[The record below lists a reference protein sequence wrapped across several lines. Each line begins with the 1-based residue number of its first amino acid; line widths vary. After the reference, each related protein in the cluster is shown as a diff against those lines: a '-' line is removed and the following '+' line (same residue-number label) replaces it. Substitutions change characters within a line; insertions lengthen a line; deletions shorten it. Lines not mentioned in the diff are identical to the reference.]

1 VNLYLVA
8 SASIL
13 VATLLDVHSPS
24 NAQSSPGEPRRIHV
38 SSAAQDL
45 DAQLAPLVAEI
56 RRNADAFVFLAGGA
70 SNMQEDD
77 RRQLLG
83 MLDALSRVA
92 KSGRRIAVGD
102 GGTQAGIMEAAGLVR
117 RTSGR
122 GFPLIGVAPAPEIPP
137 RGKTPVDPNH
147 SHVVAVDNPSAPAQ
161 DAWGS
166 ETETMYRLFSMLA
179 EGRPSVAIVA
189 NGGGITLAEVDA
201 NVRAGRQIILIENS
215 GRAADAVLS
224 LLRKTTPSEPEAV
237 TLRERA
243 EKAMLTRRPELFEV
257 VPLSAGAE
265 GLAAAISTVLGKSM

>member
-1 VNLYLVA
+1 MTLNLVA

-13 VATLLDVHSPS
+13 VATLPDVQSS
-24 NAQSSPGEPRRIHV
+24 NAQSSSDEPRHIHV
-38 SSAAQDL
+38 SSAARDL

-56 RRNADAFVFLAGGA
+56 RKDADAFVFLAGGA
-70 SNMQEDD
+70 SSMQESD
-77 RRQLLG
+77 RQQLLG
-83 MLDALSRVA
+83 MFDALSRVA
-92 KSGRRIAVGD
+92 KSGMRIAVGD

-117 RTSGR
+117 RASGR

-147 SHVVAVDNPSAPAQ
+147 SHIVAVDNPTAPAQ

-189 NGGGITLAEVDA
+189 NGGGITLAEVEA

-224 LLRKTTPSEPEAV
+224 LLRKTTPSLPDVV

-257 VPLSAGAE
+257 VPLTAAAE
-265 GLAAAISTVLGKSM
+265 GLAATIATVLGKSK

>member
-1 VNLYLVA
+1 
-8 SASIL
+8 
-13 VATLLDVHSPS
+13 
-24 NAQSSPGEPRRIHV
+24 
-38 SSAAQDL
+38 
-45 DAQLAPLVAEI
+45 VAEI

-83 MLDALSRVA
+83 MFDALSRVA

-102 GGTQAGIMEAAGLVR
+102 GGTQVGIMEAAGLVR

-147 SHVVAVDNPSAPAQ
+147 SHVVAVDNPSAPVQ

-265 GLAAAISTVLGKSM
+265 GLAAAISTVLGKSK

>member
-1 VNLYLVA
+1 MNLYLVA
-8 SASIL
+8 SALIL
-13 VATLLDVHSPS
+13 VATLLDVQSPS

-38 SSAAQDL
+38 SSAARDL
-45 DAQLAPLVAEI
+45 DAQLAPLVAEV
-56 RRNADAFVFLAGGA
+56 RKSADAFVFLAGGA
-70 SNMQEDD
+70 SNIKEDD

-83 MLDALSRVA
+83 MFDALSRVA
-92 KSGRRIAVGD
+92 KSGVRIAVGD

-117 RTSGR
+117 RASG
-122 GFPLIGVAPAPEIPP
+122 GAFPLIGVAPAPEIPP
-137 RGKTPVDPNH
+137 LGNTPVDPNH
-147 SHVVAVDNPSAPAQ
+147 SHIVGVDNPRRSGQ

-166 ETETMYRLFSMLA
+166 ETETMYRLFGMFA

-201 NVRAGRQIILIENS
+201 NVRAGRQIILLENS
-215 GRAADAVLS
+215 GRAADAVVS

-265 GLAAAISTVLGKSM
+265 GLAATIATVLRKSK